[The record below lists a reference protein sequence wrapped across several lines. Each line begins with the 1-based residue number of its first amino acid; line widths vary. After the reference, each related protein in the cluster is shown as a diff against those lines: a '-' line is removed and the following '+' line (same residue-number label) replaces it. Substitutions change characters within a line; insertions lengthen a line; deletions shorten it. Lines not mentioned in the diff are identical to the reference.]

1 MNPQL
6 FGWEHFTY
14 LAVMIVIGV
23 AVTVLIKKFCKS
35 DKALSI
41 AIRIYSFVLL
51 FWIVTNRA
59 LIAVN
64 TKNPLR
70 FLPDSFCGTMSMCLS
85 LVGLFSKKD
94 SKLFHWIVY
103 CGLLGGFL
111 TMIYPDFLPQN
122 PSLFYLPTLSGLM
135 HHTVAFFLCV
145 TIIAT
150 GYMRISIK
158 RWAYLPVGLAFE
170 MVWGI
175 FLITAL
181 GFSDALVIY
190 SPLIEGTPFT
200 WYFTGLLFLI
210 LHLIVLLTVEF
221 VRLKKNGGKVMPV
234 LKAQFNKLKNYYKP
248 SNEIVENLNDN
259 KNDENNTKLE
269 V

>member
-6 FGWEHFTY
+6 FGWQHFTY
-14 LAVMIVIGV
+14 LAVVTVIGV
-23 AVTVLIKKFCKS
+23 AVTVLIKLFCKT
-35 DKALSI
+35 DKSLSI
-41 AIRIYSFVLL
+41 AIRIYSLFLL
-51 FWIVTNRA
+51 FWIVMNRA
-59 LIAVN
+59 LIAIN

-85 LVGLFSKKD
+85 FVGLFAKKD

-111 TMIYPDFLPQN
+111 TLIYPDFLPQH
-122 PSLFYLPTLSGLM
+122 PSIFYLPTISGLM
-135 HHTVAFFLCV
+135 HHTVALFLCV

-150 GYMRISIK
+150 GYMKISIK
-158 RWAYLPVGLAFE
+158 RWVYLPVGLAFE
-170 MVWGI
+170 MVYGL

-181 GFSDALVIY
+181 KFSDALVIY
-190 SPLIEGTPFT
+190 APLIEGTPFT
-200 WYFTGLLFLI
+200 WYFTGFLFLI

-234 LKAQFNKLKNYYKP
+234 LKAQFNKLRNYYKSP
-248 SNEIVENLNDN
+248 KEVVDVNAQNDN
-259 KNDENNTKLE
+259 ANLE
-269 V
+269 IDHKD